1 MKTEVTLTLTRMNC
15 NGCVRNVTKALQTLP
30 ELEVVQTDIPT
41 KTVYVRY
48 SEEHVSLEQIKAVL
62 LEAKYPVAPEK
73 PMSEDRQEDVETG
86 V

>member
-15 NGCVRNVTKALQTLP
+15 NGCVRNVTNALQTLP

-41 KTVYVRY
+41 KTVHVRY
-48 SEEHVSLEQIKAVL
+48 SEEQVSLEQIKAVL
-62 LEAKYPVAPEK
+62 LKAKYPVAAEQPV
-73 PMSEDRQEDVETG
+73 SEQRQGDVETG